1 MSDNLIFL
9 KNLITNISLIFK
21 FKYLN
26 LINLI
31 SIYQQNFAFNC
42 LNVINPKLINLNLI
56 NVILTN

>member
-1 MSDNLIFL
+1 MSDNLIFII
-9 KNLITNISLIFK
+9 NLITNISLIFK

>member
-1 MSDNLIFL
+1 MSDNLIFI